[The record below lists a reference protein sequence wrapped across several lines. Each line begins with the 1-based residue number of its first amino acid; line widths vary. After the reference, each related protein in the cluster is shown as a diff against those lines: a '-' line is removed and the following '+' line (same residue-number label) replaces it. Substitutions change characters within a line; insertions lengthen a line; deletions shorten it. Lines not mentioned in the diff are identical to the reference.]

1 MKKLLMTAVAGL
13 ATTLVPLSAFAD
25 SSTEQYAHYEGTLQP
40 RTNRDH
46 RDRYVSTITL
56 TGDQGSSGTVTDL
69 PTSTST
75 NPRNVWQDKTSV
87 IISVISGETLT
98 VDCTAGNGG
107 SMYKYFYIDYNN
119 DGTFDVDGG
128 ELVAQTSTGGNYV
141 KDSTSTANN
150 PLPSFTLPDLAVGKY
165 RCRFK
170 IDYASTDPYGRTDSS
185 DPIYQNGGEIIDFL
199 IEVPST
205 TPTLSFAQPT
215 GGTLEVKN
223 AEGTALENGAELE
236 DGTVLTIVATPDA
249 DHLSGTVTAN
259 GTALT
264 ANEDGTYTYTTSG
277 STTIA
282 ATFTEKYAHP
292 EGELN
297 PTNSNYNTR
306 KGRYVSSITFTGSTG
321 STQTISD
328 NLPESSENSNRNV
341 WQDKTK
347 LDPTA
352 DFIPGETITI
362 TAKGGGSWI
371 NTYVYIDYNNDG
383 IFTVN
388 YDEATHKIKD
398 GSELVAFNAY
408 SSDGTNVYNSN
419 AETSYGYL
427 GPTLTSSEGHMP
439 TFTIPA
445 NLAPGKYRVR
455 YKLDWYNLDAYGSA
469 DIATDVCGEIV
480 DFYINVV
487 KTEHTVTIEQADGGS
502 ISVTKDGETVN
513 SNDVVN
519 SGEKL
524 KIAVSPKDDY
534 LVKAVTVNGDAIS
547 ADADGYY
554 YYTVDGVDFTIAA
567 EFVLKSEYKLT
578 VNFAQPTEGGK
589 IVVKADGAEIESG
602 AEIAY
607 ETPITIEATP
617 NTFAW
622 QVGSITLNGS
632 ALDADNDAYTFT
644 LTEDATIAATFETKY
659 THNDATIKMESV
671 QNTNRSVF
679 GITLTNEKNVER
691 GKVSLTE
698 ISEGDTRALWQDMTA
713 QSIKVCPGDVLT
725 ISVKGMGC
733 DLGEYLYIDWN
744 NNYKFECQYEAGKD
758 LVTNYPSNEL
768 VSYNMD
774 RINGNFYNSKGETV
788 DRTNNTEGLIDG
800 PYFYLPSF
808 TVPNVE
814 PGKYYARFKIDWAD
828 NDPDKAGTGCAGE
841 IIDFVIE
848 VENEH
853 TVSVA
858 VPETNQKYGN
868 VKIVGGTENATSIN
882 TLTDV
887 TVEAEATG
895 YAISF
900 MCWTDDAGN
909 IVSKDT
915 QYTYTGNE
923 NSTLTAHFGYKVWG
937 QVNGN
942 GKLTF
947 SKEKKYELAAN
958 LGKKKSAPAF
968 ASDEETES
976 NSTTTTD
983 NGVDPT
989 VTLNASVGDN
999 LDDMTLTATDDNG
1012 TAGLFE
1018 AGKTLY
1024 VNTKADGSQKIGLVY
1039 VINSISQTIVKE
1051 YNYTDDDDVNA
1062 LSLELDMA
1070 IPYDVSVYYYDN
1082 IATGVEDIAVDAE
1095 AEAEYYN
1102 LNGVRVTGDLVPGV
1116 YIRRA
1121 ADKTEKVIIK

>member
-1 MKKLLMTAVAGL
+1 LASGTQVAVGTKLEIIATPQNKLGSYELQGVYATVDGTTTELFANSGGSFDYEVIGDVNIYADFVDQSAYKPLLRATDMTNGKVKFTDANGNEI
-13 ATTLVPLSAFAD
+13 TD
-25 SSTEQYAHYEGTLQP
+25 SHVT
-40 RTNRDH
+40 
-46 RDRYVSTITL
+46 
-56 TGDQGSSGTVTDL
+56 SGTVVTIIPVPDSDYR
-69 PTSTST
+69 TE
-75 NPRNVWQDKTSV
+75 SV
-87 IISVISGETLT
+87 S
-98 VDCTAGNGG
+98 
-107 SMYKYFYIDYNN
+107 
-119 DGTFDVDGG
+119 
-128 ELVAQTSTGGNYV
+128 
-141 KDSTSTANN
+141 
-150 PLPSFTLPDLAVGKY
+150 
-165 RCRFK
+165 
-170 IDYASTDPYGRTDSS
+170 
-185 DPIYQNGGEIIDFL
+185 
-199 IEVPST
+199 
-205 TPTLSFAQPT
+205 
-215 GGTLEVKN
+215 
-223 AEGTALENGAELE
+223 
-236 DGTVLTIVATPDA
+236 
-249 DHLSGTVTAN
+249 AN

-264 ANEDGTYTYTTSG
+264 ANEDGTYTYTVNADTK
-277 STTIA
+277 IA
-282 ATFTEKYAHP
+282 ATFAEKYAHYT
-292 EGELN
+292 GTLQQKT
-297 PTNSNYNTR
+297 TNLDLR
-306 KGRYVSSITFTGSTG
+306 ERYVTTITLTGTQSSGTVT
-321 STQTISD
+321 D
-328 NLPESSENSNRNV
+328 LPTSNSSSPRDV
-341 WQDKTK
+341 WQDKT
-347 LDPTA
+347 DV
-352 DFIPGETITI
+352 IINVYSGETLNVDC
-362 TAKGGGSWI
+362 TAGKGWSM
-371 NTYVYIDYNNDG
+371 YKYFYIDYNNNG
-383 IFTVN
+383 IFDFN
-388 YDEATHKIKD
+388 DD
-398 GSELVAFNAY
+398 ELVAQTSTGGNFLG
-408 SSDGTNVYNSN
+408 SGTDGNPLPSF
-419 AETSYGYL
+419 
-427 GPTLTSSEGHMP
+427 TLP
-439 TFTIPA
+439 
-445 NLAPGKYRVR
+445 NLATGKYRCRFKV
-455 YKLDWYNLDAYGSA
+455 DWDCTDPYGNMDSSNLIYLNG
-469 DIATDVCGEIV
+469 GEII

-487 KTEHTVTIEQADGGS
+487 KTEHTVTIEQVDGGS